1 MVFLLIY
8 YLIDDIIKK
17 TQFKQLNMY
26 EKVTK
31 DNNDETDKKDREKM
45 DKEKNL

>member
-1 MVFLLIY
+1 
-8 YLIDDIIKK
+8 
-17 TQFKQLNMY
+17 MY

-45 DKEKNL
+45 VSIS